1 MNRLLADRQNP
12 GDDLIGIT
20 LNLFNKPTNAK
31 FTGLTIFHRPLERS
45 TATRP
50 YKGAIYDLER
60 DPSLPL
66 FTEAVDLHLDR
77 PHGSFHVSGAQG
89 PYQILV
95 FSTRKKKILDFS
107 HKPCSV
113 LVRGAALQSHTPI
126 LPCTVMQKSPIFAA
140 NQSACLHAVIP

>member
-20 LNLFNKPTNAK
+20 LNLFNKR
-31 FTGLTIFHRPLERS
+31 TIFHRPLERS

-60 DPSLPL
+60 DPSLLL

-95 FSTRKKKILDFS
+95 FS
-107 HKPCSV
+107 HKSCSV
-113 LVRGAALQSHTPI
+113 LRGTALLSHKSNF
-126 LPCTVMQKSPIFAA
+126 TVQ
-140 NQSACLHAVIP
+140 CHAKRSNLCS

>member
-1 MNRLLADRQNP
+1 MQILQASRSFTAPLKEAPRQ
-12 GDDLIGIT
+12 D
-20 LNLFNKPTNAK
+20 
-31 FTGLTIFHRPLERS
+31 H
-45 TATRP
+45 TR
-50 YKGAIYDLER
+50 GAIYDLER
-60 DPSLPL
+60 DPSLLL

-126 LPCTVMQKSPIFAA
+126 LPCSVMQKRSTLC
-140 NQSACLHAVIP
+140 S

>member
-1 MNRLLADRQNP
+1 MAETRNALSCYVKSRARFSLAWRSIDP
-12 GDDLIGIT
+12 GYDLTGIA
-20 LNLFNKPTNAK
+20 LHLFNQRTNAN
-31 FTGLTIFHRPLERS
+31 LTALTTFHRPLERS

-95 FSTRKKKILDFS
+95 FS
-107 HKPCSV
+107 HKSCSV
-113 LVRGAALQSHTPI
+113 LRGTALLSHKSNF
-126 LPCTVMQKSPIFAA
+126 TVQ
-140 NQSACLHAVIP
+140 CHAKRSNLCS